1 MLLNDMENNLF
12 VTVCIAVYDMA
23 AQTVTF
29 ANAGHLRPLIVCSGT
44 VRELPVSTGLP
55 LGIEQNVHYDDTLVE
70 LRPGQSLLLLSD
82 GITEAYDAAHELYG
96 EERVMELLQ
105 AASSAPYGRA
115 LLAAVD
121 LWQAGIASNDD
132 ITLLEVWRDPA

>member
-1 MLLNDMENNLF
+1 
-12 VTVCIAVYDMA
+12 
-23 AQTVTF
+23 
-29 ANAGHLRPLIVCSGT
+29 
-44 VRELPVSTGLP
+44 
-55 LGIEQNVHYDDTLVE
+55 
-70 LRPGQSLLLLSD
+70 LLLSD